1 MKTYLD
7 CIPCFLKQAL
17 DAGKLAGADEIT
29 QKAIID
35 EVSRAI
41 ADFPLDSTPPAMA
54 RIIYGIIREKTQKS
68 DPFEQIKDK
77 SNKLAL
83 ALYPELK
90 EKVKRAK
97 DKLLTAVEIAIAGNV
112 IDYGVKSS
120 LNIEKELDKLFKE
133 NFKKA
138 DKKIFDY
145 AHFKKDVK
153 KAKKILYIGD
163 NAGEVVF
170 DRILI
175 EQLNKLGKKIIYV
188 VRSKPAINDALME
201 DAITCGIN
209 KIARVIPSGSD
220 APGTILRYC
229 TREFLKLYKNAKLII
244 SKGQGNY
251 ETLSEERRP
260 IYFLFKAKCP
270 VIAEHIGCKLA
281 SMVLKKL

>member
-54 RIIYGIIREKTQKS
+54 RIIYGIIKEKTQKF

-90 EKVKRAK
+90 EKIKRAK

-153 KAKKILYIGD
+153 KAKKILYIAD

-175 EQLNKLGKKIIYV
+175 EQLNKFGKKVIYA

-229 TREFLKLYKNAKLII
+229 TGEFLKLYRNAKLII

-251 ETLSEERRP
+251 ETLSEAKRP

-270 VIAEHIGCKLA
+270 VVAGHIGCKLA
-281 SMVLKKL
+281 STVLKKL

>member
-41 ADFPLDSTPPAMA
+41 ADFSLDSTPPAMA
-54 RIIYGIIREKTQKS
+54 RIIYGIIREKTQKF
-68 DPFEQIKDK
+68 DPFEGIKDK

-90 EKVKRAK
+90 EKVKKSK
-97 DKLLTAVEIAIAGNV
+97 DKLLTAVEIGIAGNV

-120 LNIEKELDKLFKE
+120 LNIEKEMDKLFKE

-145 AHFKKDVK
+145 AHFRKDVK

-175 EQLNKLGKKIIYV
+175 EELNKVGKKIIYV

-270 VIAEHIGCKLA
+270 VIAEHIGCKLG

>member
-7 CIPCFLKQAL
+7 CIPCFFRQAL

-54 RIIYGIIREKTQKS
+54 RIIYGIIREKTQKF
-68 DPFEQIKDK
+68 DPFEGIKDK

-112 IDYGVKSS
+112 IDYGVKGS

-153 KAKKILYIGD
+153 KAKKILYIAD

-175 EQLNKLGKKIIYV
+175 EQLNKLGKKIIYA

-209 KIARVIPSGSD
+209 KIALVIPSGSD

-229 TREFLKLYKNAKLII
+229 TREFLKLYRNAKLII

-251 ETLSEERRP
+251 ETLSETKRP

-270 VIAEHIGCKLA
+270 VIAGHIGCKLA